1 MIWLAVVVSAIG
13 HACWDNVLTWLVRND
28 PDASLLH
35 MLWLR
40 MTIMAVFL
48 GIVCETKITSKK
60 AWSWWFKFSIVGWV
74 IPSCM
79 YTIAV
84 LWTGYRV
91 TVSFQPFIPL
101 MVALRITAPFNFQRC
116 TALIMAMCGTV
127 FIWLGILWQQELW
140 MIWLALLA
148 SIVHVICV
156 AEWFVMLHKIETEVM
171 AHIVR
176 GIMLGVVVMFCCL
189 IVWNPQH
196 LAAAYVYKMDAW
208 FFIVVAGGTC
218 VACKYWVIATFSKQM
233 SVDAIAIFECVHP
246 IATLCSDVIQ
256 GHDIFEW
263 QDLAAILLYTIGWI
277 LYPKKNI

>member
-1 MIWLAVVVSAIG
+1 MIWLALVVSAIG

-101 MVALRITAPFNFQRC
+101 MVALRITAPFNFLRC
-116 TALIMAMCGTV
+116 TALIMAMFGTV

-148 SIVHVICV
+148 SIIHVICV

-176 GIMLGVVVMFCCL
+176 GIMLGVVVMFFCL

-208 FFIVVAGGTC
+208 FFIVVVGGTC